1 MASAHDVAKYI
12 LTRQDEMTTWKLQ
25 KLVYYSKAWHL
36 VWDGESL
43 FPERIEAW
51 ANGPVVR
58 ELYNLHRSQYRR
70 ASWPKG
76 KIGNLTTDQR
86 ESIDAV
92 LGFYGDKTGHWLSE
106 LTHQEAPW
114 REARR
119 GLAPGERGERSITD
133 AALLEYYSGLV
144 SAT

>member
-12 LTRQDEMTTWKLQ
+12 LTRQGEMTTWKLQ

-43 FPERIEAW
+43 FDERIEAW

-58 ELYNLHRSQYRR
+58 DLYRVHRKQYRR
-70 ASWPKG
+70 KTWPEG
-76 KIGNLTTDQR
+76 KINNLTQDQK
-86 ESIDAV
+86 ESIDAI
-92 LGFYGDKTGHWLSE
+92 LDFYGDKSGHWLSE

-114 REARR
+114 RDARE
-119 GLAPGERGERSITD
+119 GLAVGERGNSAITD
-133 AALLEYYSGLV
+133 AALLEYYSGLL
-144 SAT
+144 SAN

>member
-12 LTRQDEMTTWKLQ
+12 LTRQGEMTTWKLQ

-58 ELYNLHRSQYRR
+58 DLYAVHRQQYRR
-70 ASWPKG
+70 KTWPVG
-76 KIGNLTTDQR
+76 KINNLTQNQK

-92 LGFYGDKTGHWLSE
+92 LGFYGDKSGHWLSE
-106 LTHQEAPW
+106 LTHQESPW
-114 REARR
+114 KDARR
-119 GLAPGERGERSITD
+119 GLEVGERGNHAITD

-144 SAT
+144 SAN